1 MADTNLSGLRILL
14 VEDEILIALEI
25 AEALKHAGAEVVGPF
40 LTLEDALAAAGNETV
55 DMAVL
60 DIDLRGEE
68 VFPAAARLG
77 ERGIPFLFYTGRP
90 DREQLRGP
98 FAAVPVCV
106 KPLPTQKLVEALG
119 KLMPMAA

>member
-1 MADTNLSGLRILL
+1 MADIKLSGLRILL

-25 AEALKHAGAEVVGPF
+25 AEALKRAGAEVVGPF
-40 LTLEDALAAAGNETV
+40 LTLEDALTAADSESI

-90 DREQLRGP
+90 DREQLRGA
-98 FAAVPVCV
+98 FARVPVCV
-106 KPLPTQKLVEALG
+106 KPLPTQQLVEALS